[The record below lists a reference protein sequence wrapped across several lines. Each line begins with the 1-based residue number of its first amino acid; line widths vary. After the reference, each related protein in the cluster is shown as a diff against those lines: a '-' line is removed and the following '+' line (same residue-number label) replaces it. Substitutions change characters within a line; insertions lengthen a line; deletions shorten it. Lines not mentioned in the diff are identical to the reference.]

1 MARLSQR
8 NFRNH
13 SAAFPRTAV
22 RVALAACAALTL
34 AGCGAVPPDSIPV
47 TVAEGAY
54 GQAGGIL
61 LRNVFVLGPAPG
73 QTIPKNG
80 KASLFAGI
88 VNNGTRPDRLVRAA
102 APGFAGQVSIA
113 GGKLDVPVHR
123 LVGTGPAPPVT
134 LTRLAAPLRGNP
146 TVRVTLTFQFAGP
159 VALNVPVM
167 TAQGPFTTFSPP
179 AAPPAT
185 PAR

>member
-22 RVALAACAALTL
+22 LASLAACAALTL
-34 AGCGAVPPDSIPV
+34 SGCGSVPAGSIPV
-47 TVAEGAY
+47 SVADGAY
-54 GQAGGIL
+54 GQAGDIL

-88 VNNGTRPDRLVRAA
+88 VNDGNRPDRLVRAT
-102 APGFAGQVSIA
+102 APGFAGQVAIT
-113 GGKLDVPVHR
+113 GGKLDAPVHQ
-123 LVGTGPAPPVT
+123 LVGTGPAPPLT
-134 LTRLAAPLRGNP
+134 LTKLAAPLRGNP
-146 TVRVTLTFQFAGP
+146 TVRITLTFQDAGP
-159 VALNVPVM
+159 VSLKVPVQ

-179 AAPPAT
+179 AAPASPSH
-185 PAR
+185 